1 MTIAEM
7 MEQSLVLTVLGM
19 TVVFVFLWIMIVCI
33 NWVGKLVHFL
43 KEGDHEERPH
53 YLLGCANNSGCFHG
67 NSMEDCFL
75 RYFPM
80 GRLKQSAD
88 SAMIKK

>member
-33 NWVGKLVHFL
+33 NWVGKLVHAL
-43 KEGDHEERPH
+43 GWDKDVLPPKSEAQKTSGGTVPAEIAAAITGAVTEYRNQEQNHE
-53 YLLGCANNSGCFHG
+53 
-67 NSMEDCFL
+67 
-75 RYFPM
+75 
-80 GRLKQSAD
+80 
-88 SAMIKK
+88 